1 MITQSGW
8 TFEFLSNVVRA
19 EADALPRDMRSRLFR
34 YSEVIEDEGLD
45 ALPHGWVKPL
55 GDKLWELRMTGRDG
69 IASAIY
75 LTATGK
81 RVVVLRV
88 FIKKSEKT
96 PPKELRLARER
107 ARSVT

>member
-1 MITQSGW
+1 
-8 TFEFLSNVVRA
+8 
-19 EADALPRDMRSRLFR
+19 MRSRLYR

-45 ALPHGWVKPL
+45 ALPYGWVKPL

-69 IASAIY
+69 IARAIY

-81 RVVVLRV
+81 RVVILRV
-88 FIKKSEKT
+88 FIKKTEQT
-96 PPKELRLARER
+96 PLKELRLARER

>member
-1 MITQSGW
+1 MTTRSGW
-8 TFEFLSNVVRA
+8 TFEFLNAAVKA
-19 EADALPRDMRSRLFR
+19 EADVLPRDMRSRLYR

-45 ALPHGWVKPL
+45 ALPYGWVKPL

-69 IASAIY
+69 IARAIY
-75 LTATGK
+75 LTAKGK

-88 FIKKSEKT
+88 FIKKSEQT
-96 PPKELRLARER
+96 PIRELRLAQER

>member
-1 MITQSGW
+1 
-8 TFEFLSNVVRA
+8 
-19 EADALPRDMRSRLFR
+19 MRSRLYR

-69 IASAIY
+69 IGRAIY
-75 LTATGK
+75 LTATGR
-81 RVVVLRV
+81 RVVILRV
-88 FIKKSEKT
+88 FIKKSEQT
-96 PPKELRLARER
+96 PLKELRLARER

>member
-1 MITQSGW
+1 MKITSGW
-8 TFEFLSNVVRA
+8 TFEFLNDVVRA
-19 EADALPRDMRSRLFR
+19 EADALPRDMRSRLYR
-34 YSEVIEDEGLD
+34 YSEIIEDEGLD

-69 IASAIY
+69 IARAIY

-81 RVVVLRV
+81 RVIILRV
-88 FIKKSEKT
+88 FIKKTERT

-107 ARSVT
+107 ARSLT